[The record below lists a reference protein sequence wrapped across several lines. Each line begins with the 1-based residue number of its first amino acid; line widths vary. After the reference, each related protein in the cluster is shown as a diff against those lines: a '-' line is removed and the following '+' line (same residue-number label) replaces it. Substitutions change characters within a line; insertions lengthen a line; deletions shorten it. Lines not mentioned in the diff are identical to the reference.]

1 MKYFHNQ
8 MLILCV
14 GFILSNEIEFKKY
27 HLQGKV
33 LNFKCR
39 NIAHLSKQF
48 LHYAPS

>member
-39 NIAHLSKQF
+39 NIVNLSKQF